1 MWKLLNDLK
10 SYLVICFIFIS
21 TSILSVLI
29 YGKKPLHLF
38 VNQFNSP
45 FQDVFFKYLTNVG
58 DGLFAC
64 FILISLL
71 LFLNLRTFFLGLTT
85 FLFSGI
91 TCQLIKKT
99 MFFNELRPSKCF
111 SFNQLHYVDGVVIH
125 FYNSFPSGHSTTAFA
140 MFMFLA
146 YVFKNKYFQIL
157 FAIIACLTA
166 YSRVY
171 LSQHFFADVD
181 CGGIIGITSFIISYY
196 IFKQIKNNWF
206 DKTIQSLLY
215 KRTKKDKVSLA

>member
-1 MWKLLNDLK
+1 
-10 SYLVICFIFIS
+10 
-21 TSILSVLI
+21 
-29 YGKKPLHLF
+29 
-38 VNQFNSP
+38 
-45 FQDVFFKYLTNVG
+45 
-58 DGLFAC
+58 
-64 FILISLL
+64 
-71 LFLNLRTFFLGLTT
+71 
-85 FLFSGI
+85 
-91 TCQLIKKT
+91 
-99 MFFNELRPSKCF
+99 
-111 SFNQLHYVDGVVIH
+111 
-125 FYNSFPSGHSTTAFA
+125 
-140 MFMFLA
+140 MFLA